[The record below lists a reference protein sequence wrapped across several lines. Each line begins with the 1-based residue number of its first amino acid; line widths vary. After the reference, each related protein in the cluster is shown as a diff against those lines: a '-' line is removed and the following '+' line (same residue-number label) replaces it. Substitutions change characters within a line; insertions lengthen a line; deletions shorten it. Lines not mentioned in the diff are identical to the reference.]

1 MIDYLVDTDVLIW
14 YLRGNKKA
22 KEIIKNLDF
31 AISIVTYMEII
42 QGIRNKRELNTFK
55 KFIKSWDIDVILIN
69 EEISSKAS
77 FYMEEF
83 SLSHSMALADSLI
96 AATASTNG
104 LILLTGN
111 DKHYKFLD
119 IAIEVFRVN

>member
-1 MIDYLVDTDVLIW
+1 MINYLVDTDVLIW
-14 YLRGNKKA
+14 YLRGNEKA
-22 KEIIKNLDF
+22 RNILKNLDF

-42 QGIRNKRELNTFK
+42 QGIRNKRELNIFR
-55 KFIKSWDIDVILIN
+55 KFIKSWGIQVIHIN
-69 EEISSKAS
+69 EEISSKAA

-83 SLSHSMALADSLI
+83 ALSHSMAMADSLI
-96 AATASTNG
+96 AATASVNG

-119 IAIEVFRVN
+119 IEIETFRPK

>member
-1 MIDYLVDTDVLIW
+1 LINYLVDTDVLIW
-14 YLRGNKKA
+14 YLRGNEKA
-22 KEIIKNLDF
+22 KDILKSLDF

-42 QGIRNKRELNTFK
+42 QGIRNKRELNIFR
-55 KFIKSWDIDVILIN
+55 KFIKSWNIQVIHLN

-83 SLSHSMALADSLI
+83 ALSHSMALADSLI
-96 AATASTNG
+96 AATSSVNG

-119 IAIEVFRVN
+119 IEIEVFRPS